1 MREGD
6 NITFAMKPGGT
17 RQKGKILWKDPE
29 GESCIVAVRQGD
41 RELRILLH
49 TSGETATGELLTE
62 QAADREPDLQHQ
74 REEAAKRSYR
84 AAKNNAQ
91 GHYFEQAIQR
101 GCKFYREK
109 GLAEIDKTP
118 EGFRVLKKK
127 GNGLFEGRFIGKAQV
142 DFQGTVRLWGQGVS
156 ILFDAKCT
164 GKDRIEQSALTE
176 TQAEEPERHWKLG
189 AVCGVAVGLG
199 GNAYFVPWDVW
210 RDMKA
215 ICGHKYMNQT
225 ELGPFQ
231 VKYTGSTVYF
241 LSNLAEEGQK
251 T

>member
-1 MREGD
+1 MQRE
-6 NITFAMKPGGT
+6 KY
-17 RQKGKILWKDPE
+17 
-29 GESCIVAVRQGD
+29 V
-41 RELRILLH
+41 LLH
-49 TSGETATGELLTE
+49 TSGETAKGKLSAEME
-62 QAADREPDLQHQ
+62 ADREPDLQRQ

-91 GHYFEQAIQR
+91 GHCFEQAIQR
-101 GCKFYREK
+101 GCKFYREH
-109 GLAEIDKTP
+109 GNAEIDKTP

-164 GKDRIEQSALTE
+164 GKDRIEQSVLTE
-176 TQAEEPERHWKLG
+176 TQAEELERHWKLG

-210 RDMKA
+210 REMKVY
-215 ICGHKYMNQT
+215 CGHKYMNQQ

-231 VKYTGSTVYF
+231 VRYTGSTVYF
-241 LSNLAEEGQK
+241 LSNLMKEEDP
-251 T
+251 